1 MTSHTVLVLH
11 KRFSDYETLG
21 ELFCRVERDTL
32 VLTLWKRI
40 LPLIAKIIEA
50 FSEIIGHSPEEL
62 IARVLENEAFARKFD
77 RMFDAME
84 QYAPPYPKQT
94 V

>member
-1 MTSHTVLVLH
+1 
-11 KRFSDYETLG
+11 
-21 ELFCRVERDTL
+21 
-32 VLTLWKRI
+32 LWKRV

-50 FSEIIGHSPEEL
+50 FSEIIGHSPEL

-77 RMFDAME
+77 RMFDSME
-84 QYAPPYPKQT
+84 QYALPYPKQT